1 MPKRYLIITCI
12 LVYTVTAWFSEGY
25 HHPDEHFQVIE
36 LANYKLG
43 RSPAA
48 DLPWEFEARIRPG
61 LQPAL
66 TYAIIRAAEFA
77 GIQNPFIQAFL
88 MRLFS
93 GWLCLWLYFKWAK
106 RLDESEPK
114 AGNYLRWAVLLLWFM
129 PYLSVRFSSENMAGL
144 SFAAGALFLLEGLEK
159 RPARL
164 LWAGFLLGLSFF
176 FRYQMGFA
184 LLGTAAWLIWHLYR
198 SGKLIQ
204 SLGLP
209 FAGFAVACVLGFGS
223 DIWLYGENTF
233 APYNYFISNIVD
245 DKAAYWGTSPWWYY
259 LSQTVQTAVPPISIL
274 ILLFLGLGAWKQ
286 RTHVLVWSLLP
297 FLLAHFAVGHKEMRF
312 MYPMLLPVLL
322 LSVWG
327 WLEMER
333 LLSGRPVA
341 QRWSRRFFIFA
352 LVINCLLL
360 PVRSLLAAQESV
372 ACFRFLYNYA
382 LEEPVLVYSHKK
394 LLYEA
399 VGLNMN
405 FYRSPT
411 IQNRMYVDIKA
422 KKIPEGALI
431 LSQDLQLKNPPA
443 DAVTERMYAYFPDW
457 ILNVNLNDWQSR
469 TRMWSLYVVRS
480 AKSTVR
486 SPQPPE

>member
-1 MPKRYLIITCI
+1 MPKRYLIITS
-12 LVYTVTAWFSEGY
+12 LLLYTVTAWFSEGY

-48 DLPWEFEARIRPG
+48 DLPWEYEAQIRPG

-66 TYAIIRAAEFA
+66 ACTIIKTAELT

-88 MRLFS
+88 MRLLS
-93 GWLCLWLYFKWAK
+93 GFLCLWLYFGWAK
-106 RLDESEPK
+106 RLDSQPGQ
-114 AGNYLRWAVLLLWFM
+114 AGDYLRWAVVLLWFV

-144 SFAAGALFLLEGLEK
+144 SFAGGLLLLLQGLEK

-164 LWAGFLLGLSFF
+164 LLAGFLLGLSFF

-184 LLGTAAWLIWHLYR
+184 LAGMAAWLCWQWYG
-198 SGKLIQ
+198 SGKFVKPA
-204 SLGLP
+204 SLL
-209 FAGFAVACVLGFGS
+209 FAGFAAACILGFGS
-223 DIWLYGENTF
+223 DIWLYGTYTF

-245 DKAAYWGTSPWWYY
+245 NKAAYWGTSPWWFYFE
-259 LSQTVQTAVPPISIL
+259 QTVLTAVPPVSVL
-274 ILLFLGLGAWKQ
+274 LLLFLGIGVWKKQ
-286 RTHVLVWSLLP
+286 AHVLVWSLLP
-297 FLLAHFAVGHKEMRF
+297 FLLAHIVVGHKEMRF
-312 MYPMLLPVLL
+312 MYPMLLPVLAL
-322 LSVWG
+322 CVWG
-327 WLEMER
+327 WMETVR
-333 LLSGRPVA
+333 WLAPRTTA
-341 QRWSRRFFIFA
+341 WRWSRRFFVFS

-360 PVRSLLAAQESV
+360 PARSLLAAQESV

-382 LEEPVLVYSHKK
+382 AEKPVRVYSHKK

-405 FYRSPT
+405 FYRSPN
-411 IQNRMYVDIKA
+411 IENLMYLDIKA
-422 KKIPEGALI
+422 KKIPDGALL

-443 DAVTERMYAYFPDW
+443 GMQTERIYAYFPDW

-469 TRMWSLYVVRS
+469 TRMWSVHKAVG
-480 AKSTVR
+480 K
-486 SPQPPE
+486 